1 MTEPTDDP
9 ADTLYREDPADF
21 VPRRSALAK
30 SLKAAGETEAA
41 AQVAKLRKPP
51 RTAAALGEFARS
63 DPGAV
68 QALLAAARAVAE
80 SFRAGG
86 SELRAA
92 QSEYSS
98 VVSNLVERAA
108 DAGDITSDAM
118 RERMRATLLAA
129 GADPDGE
136 TARQLSIGALRD
148 DAAAPGFAFGV
159 VGPLADAAAS
169 AGAASTGGAP
179 SEGDG
184 SERPARRRLRSV
196 RTGSTS
202 RGRPSSGDADGSA
215 EDADEA
221 AQLDA
226 QLEERR
232 RRADE
237 HPAVERATTERE
249 SADREAAER
258 EATAR
263 REAMRR
269 RRSIERDLGRME
281 RRASR
286 LLEQADEAEAKA
298 AVARLA
304 ADEAVAQLEAT
315 RAQLDELS

>member
-1 MTEPTDDP
+1 MTESSDDP
-9 ADTLYREDPADF
+9 ADVLYQDDPADF
-21 VPRRSALAK
+21 VTRRSALAK
-30 SLKAAGETEAA
+30 SLKAAGEAEAA

-68 QALLAAARAVAE
+68 QALLDAARAVAD
-80 SFRAGG
+80 SLRSGG
-86 SELRAA
+86 TELRAA
-92 QSEYSS
+92 QAEYSS

-108 DAGDITSDAM
+108 DAGDVTSDAM

-129 GADPDGE
+129 GAEPDGE

-159 VGPLADAAAS
+159 VGPLAESGAS
-169 AGAASTGGAP
+169 SGATP
-179 SEGDG
+179 SEDG
-184 SERPARRRLRSV
+184 ETERPARRRLRSV

-202 RGRPSSGDADGSA
+202 RGRTSSRGA
-215 EDADEA
+215 EESSTDRSGDADEA
-221 AQLDA
+221 ARLDA
-226 QLEERR
+226 ELEERR
-232 RRADE
+232 
-237 HPAVERATTERE
+237 
-249 SADREAAER
+249 SADRQAASEREVAEREATER

-269 RRSIERDLGRME
+269 RRAIERDVGRLE

-304 ADEAVAQLEAT
+304 ADEAVAELEAT
-315 RAQLDELS
+315 RARLDELS

>member
-1 MTEPTDDP
+1 MTELTDDP
-9 ADTLYREDPADF
+9 ADALYRDDPADF
-21 VPRRSALAK
+21 VTRRSALAK
-30 SLKAAGETEAA
+30 SLKAAGEAEAA
-41 AQVAKLRKPP
+41 ARVAKLRKPP

-68 QALLAAARAVAE
+68 QALLDAARAVAE
-80 SFRAGG
+80 ALRAGG
-86 SELRAA
+86 TELRAA

-108 DAGDITSDAM
+108 DAGDVTSDAM

-136 TARQLSIGALRD
+136 IARQLSVGALRD

-159 VGPLADAAAS
+159 VGPLAESAPA
-169 AGAASTGGAP
+169 AGAAP
-179 SEGDG
+179 SDEGE

-196 RTGSTS
+196 RTGATS
-202 RGRPSSGDADGSA
+202 RVRTSSGDS
-215 EDADEA
+215 DEA
-221 AQLDA
+221 AAEDGDSDEAALLDA

-232 RRADE
+232 RLADE
-237 HPAVERATTERE
+237 QAAAERE
-249 SADREAAER
+249 AAERDSADREAAER

-269 RRSIERDLGRME
+269 RRAIERDLGRME

-304 ADEAVAQLEAT
+304 ADEAVAELEAT
-315 RAQLDELS
+315 RARLDELS

>member
-1 MTEPTDDP
+1 MTELIEDP
-9 ADTLYREDPADF
+9 ADALYQDDPADF
-21 VPRRSALAK
+21 VTRRSALAK
-30 SLKAAGETEAA
+30 SLKAAGDAAAA

-68 QALLAAARAVAE
+68 RALLDAARAVAE
-80 SFRAGG
+80 SLRSGG

-98 VVSNLVERAA
+98 IVSNLVGRAA

-136 TARQLSIGALRD
+136 VARQLSIGALRD

-159 VGPLADAAAS
+159 VGPLAESATPA
-169 AGAASTGGAP
+169 AGAPAQDD
-179 SEGDG
+179 E
-184 SERPARRRLRSV
+184 SERPTRRRLRSV
-196 RTGSTS
+196 RTGPTS
-202 RGRPSSGDADGSA
+202 RGRTSSRGA
-215 EDADEA
+215 EETSDDQNVDPDEA
-221 AQLDA
+221 ARLDA
-226 QLEERR
+226 EVEERR
-232 RRADE
+232 RADRQ
-237 HPAVERATTERE
+237 AATERE
-249 SADREAAER
+249 AAEREATER

-269 RRSIERDLGRME
+269 RRAIERDVGRLE

>member
-1 MTEPTDDP
+1 MTESSDDP
-9 ADTLYREDPADF
+9 ADALYQDDPADF
-21 VPRRSALAK
+21 VTRRSALAK
-30 SLKAAGETEAA
+30 SLKAAGETDAA

-68 QALLAAARAVAE
+68 HALLDAARTVADSLRE
-80 SFRAGG
+80 GG

-92 QSEYSS
+92 QAEYSS
-98 VVSNLVERAA
+98 IVSNLVERAA

-118 RERMRATLLAA
+118 RERMRSTLLAA

-159 VGPLADAAAS
+159 VGPLGEAAAAVDAAPA
-169 AGAASTGGAP
+169 
-179 SEGDG
+179 EDG
-184 SERPARRRLRSV
+184 EPERPARRRLRSV

-202 RGRPSSGDADGSA
+202 RGRTSSSGAEETSTDEDG
-215 EDADEA
+215 DADEA
-221 AQLDA
+221 ARLDA
-226 QLEERR
+226 EIEERR
-232 RRADE
+232 SA
-237 HPAVERATTERE
+237 ERQAASE
-249 SADREAAER
+249 REAAEREATER

-269 RRSIERDLGRME
+269 RRAIERDLGRLE
-281 RRASR
+281 RRATR

-304 ADEAVAQLEAT
+304 ADEAVAALEAT
-315 RAQLDELS
+315 RAELDDLS